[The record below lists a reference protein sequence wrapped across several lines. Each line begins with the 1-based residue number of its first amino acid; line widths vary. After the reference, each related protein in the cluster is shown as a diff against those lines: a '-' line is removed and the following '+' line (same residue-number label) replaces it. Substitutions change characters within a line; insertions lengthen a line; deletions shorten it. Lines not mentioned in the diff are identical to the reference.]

1 MTDEMNWMDNRLEIN
16 FDAGVRCALQCS
28 KCMRRHYPD
37 KLDKKVTGHDTSLED
52 FQKIINRFDDI
63 RFCGQVS
70 DPSAHPQFIEI
81 SQACA
86 MVQKS
91 VCSISRSSLGV
102 WCRWITK
109 G

>member
-52 FQKIINRFDDI
+52 FQKIINWFDTSKPLSGFGKMI
-63 RFCGQVS
+63 
-70 DPSAHPQFIEI
+70 
-81 SQACA
+81 
-86 MVQKS
+86 
-91 VCSISRSSLGV
+91 LGESYILV
-102 WCRWITK
+102 GDKNNGTNLIKEGWITADLSK
-109 G
+109 NE

>member
-52 FQKIINRFDDI
+52 FQKIIVL
-63 RFCGQVS
+63 C
-70 DPSAHPQFIEI
+70 HPHLANHFSIVNKNVVI
-81 SQACA
+81 
-86 MVQKS
+86 
-91 VCSISRSSLGV
+91 VCIYKIFL
-102 WCRWITK
+102 K
-109 G
+109 N